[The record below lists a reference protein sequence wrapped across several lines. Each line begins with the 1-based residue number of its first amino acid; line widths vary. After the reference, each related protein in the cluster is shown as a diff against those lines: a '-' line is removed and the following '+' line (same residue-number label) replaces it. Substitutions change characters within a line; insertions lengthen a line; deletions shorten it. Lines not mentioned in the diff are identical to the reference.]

1 MQGKLY
7 SGSASIYEDEA
18 RLLFDYFSAAAD
30 RIIEDEDRVTSRI
43 KDTEGR
49 LSTCRRDI
57 VMHSVISIILLI
69 FACGLTIYAVLNGGA
84 SLALAGKIA
93 IVAIVI
99 IAFIVIIADV
109 RSIGRLKK
117 AVSDLKEEFS
127 GIRRDYKV
135 TKLGVAYVPVAKK
148 VPFDNQSITVDLS
161 GAVKDEDFEMISI
174 HEPDRFEEDVHSF
187 KEHISS
193 VPFVEGSSM
202 TSNVDTS
209 DLSVSM
215 QEVPMYDYLS
225 ELDKDI
231 RRIDDD
237 LGNVDRKAVS
247 LPVIP
252 PQSETME
259 FLKTCGT
266 SQPEGY
272 PVVDV
277 FDSSF
282 IDPKVETLLEIYRKR
297 SVNADTG
304 DRKALEDLIALI
316 GVSTE
321 AIAGSKMSC
330 CNAILDYNNGIFAN
344 VLKSP
349 YRNYSPKLEAETI
362 EEIKGMTFDF
372 TDMSENYRPFRFRD
386 SSLMH
391 FDLYSDTWVDE
402 TGARTSMPFG
412 MHQIQEEIF
421 MPIVNSLMEENRL
434 ERRKIYERIQ
444 TQKMDYLNK
453 WHTETQDFY
462 GRNRDTADTLKSSII
477 EALSTYNSAYATWK
491 AIKDT
496 IQRMDE
502 QQALV
507 GGKVESDQG
516 TAASMILSAEQVNSN
531 FEELEKSF
539 DEYMDRL
546 QDDIDEKADRFG
558 KVTYYE
564 ALLYASE
571 AQRTAIASSN
581 ITKLDGRRLKV
592 AKVSPYL
599 AQYGDLP
606 PQPSVEE
613 EVYQMMDLNLAEEAR
628 NLVNGL
634 NGSAEADDEGGKG
647 GE

>member
-1 MQGKLY
+1 MNLIGLREEIEQLAHGVRVERGHAQL
-7 SGSASIYEDEA
+7 EA
-18 RLLFDYFSAAAD
+18 GDPALGVGLHGGPAGDVVDLAEVAA
-30 RIIEDEDRVTSRI
+30 RQIIE
-43 KDTEGR
+43 
-49 LSTCRRDI
+49 
-57 VMHSVISIILLI
+57 
-69 FACGLTIYAVLNGGA
+69 
-84 SLALAGKIA
+84 
-93 IVAIVI
+93 
-99 IAFIVIIADV
+99 
-109 RSIGRLKK
+109 
-117 AVSDLKEEFS
+117 
-127 GIRRDYKV
+127 
-135 TKLGVAYVPVAKK
+135 
-148 VPFDNQSITVDLS
+148 
-161 GAVKDEDFEMISI
+161 
-174 HEPDRFEEDVHSF
+174 
-187 KEHISS
+187 
-193 VPFVEGSSM
+193 
-202 TSNVDTS
+202 
-209 DLSVSM
+209 
-215 QEVPMYDYLS
+215 
-225 ELDKDI
+225 
-231 RRIDDD
+231 
-237 LGNVDRKAVS
+237 AVS

-297 SVNADTG
+297 SANADTG

-581 ITKLDGRRLKV
+581 ISKLDGRK
-592 AKVSPYL
+592 
-599 AQYGDLP
+599 
-606 PQPSVEE
+606 
-613 EVYQMMDLNLAEEAR
+613 QMMKAEREVSDGQLHSQCR
-628 NLVNGL
+628 HFIPR
-634 NGSAEADDEGGKG
+634 
-647 GE
+647 